1 MSMIN
6 DALRRASDAA
16 KNSPEPPPLPV
27 TPVAESAPP
36 PMMAP
41 PTEEALSLRPLET
54 QPRSKLPY
62 ILAILLFCCMAGAAV
77 VYVWE
82 KQKKAPRVQPVKPVV
97 VSAAVKSPD
106 PVSAEVKV
114 AATSRPVIS
123 PTPPAQTLAATP
135 PAAKMTAS
143 AAPAVAAT
151 ATPINA
157 APVRFPQLRLQS
169 IFYRPSNPSVMINGR
184 TLFVEDEIQGVK
196 VAAIEPS
203 SVTLVL
209 SGQTNVLTLR

>member
-41 PTEEALSLRPLET
+41 PAEEGLSLRPLET

-97 VSAAVKSPD
+97 ASAAVKSPD
-106 PVSAEVKV
+106 PVSAEVRV
-114 AATSRPVIS
+114 ATASQPASART
-123 PTPPAQTLAATP
+123 PAQTTTATTV
-135 PAAKMTAS
+135 AAKPIPS

-151 ATPINA
+151 ATPINT

-184 TLFVEDEIQGVK
+184 TLFMDDEIQGVK